1 MGSYIRAAAVRP
13 PPHPHPSR
21 VEAKPGLRP
30 TFPKMEWVKSIDN
43 AVEKIKKDGRD
54 PDASEILNLKTFVN
68 SSGEHW
74 KALMHCIC
82 NEFVLDDDMEVS
94 FQWPDCPDD
103 WGRCTNLDGF
113 WLLTLV
119 EADRERVCADIESA
133 FLSARAGSELIG
145 KFASHANRQ
154 QPRISMI
161 RFDEVECST
170 AEDVLLLAQLLKKCG
185 KFKVIQ
191 LHLTLE
197 DEMTEGWRALADQL
211 TRFPTKEIHASRKA
225 LQGCT
230 ERDCLRLVWET
241 GTSSMWKV
249 DGVDVAVQDKD
260 EGWAK
265 IEQIIDGE

>member
-1 MGSYIRAAAVRP
+1 MG
-13 PPHPHPSR
+13 SR
-21 VEAKPGLRP
+21 VEAKPRLQTQTNKAP
-30 TFPKMEWVKSIDN
+30 EKQTNLVKMEWVKSIDN

-54 PDASEILNLKTFVN
+54 PDASEILNLKAFVN

-82 NEFVLDDDMEVS
+82 NEFVVDDDMEVS

-119 EADRERVCADIESA
+119 EADRECVCADIESA
-133 FLSARAGSELIG
+133 FMSARAGSELIG

-161 RFDEVECST
+161 RFNEVECST
-170 AEDVLLLAQLLKKCG
+170 AEDVFLLAQLLKKCED
-185 KFKVIQ
+185 FKVIQ

-211 TRFPTKEIHASRKA
+211 TRFPAKEIHASRRA
-225 LQGCT
+225 LQGT
-230 ERDCLRLVWET
+230 EKECLRMVWET
-241 GTSSMWKV
+241 GTSRLWKV
-249 DGVDVAVQDKD
+249 DGVDVVVEEGKD
-260 EGWAK
+260 EGWTR
-265 IEQIIDGE
+265 IEQIIDEE